1 MASTRTDRSRLDLR
15 RLLLNRQHPLN
26 QGRVAWW
33 KVLPSRYG
41 GQYWW
46 DLVGDQLGSFVLLSG
61 AGYGFTAKAPP
72 GGLGSV
78 EFEGYSKNN
87 YVDCGPS
94 KGTAFASS
102 FFTVAAWL
110 WISTGYVSNLSVTA
124 HSATGSGGWNLYAD
138 YTGNPNE
145 FFLDFAK
152 TGIANTGQSYSTTP
166 LNAGSWHRVAVSLTG
181 SKINFVID
189 GVLKASSNWSQTY
202 GPYSRD
208 LRIGSSQ
215 DDGGYYWDGWLDD
228 VTMWNYPLPTSLLQ
242 EDYRLARQ
250 SYPGVLER
258 VSPAA
263 WFVKPAGGNAYSLAG
278 AAGAFALAGEP
289 LSPSAG
295 RPLAGEAGTFALTG
309 EALTPS
315 AGRPLGGE
323 AGAFALTGEVLP
335 PSAAWGL
342 AGAAGAFALAGEP
355 LSPSAGRPL
364 AGAAGTFAL
373 TGEALA
379 PSAGRPL
386 AGEAGPFALTGEALA
401 PSAAW
406 GLAGA
411 AGTFA
416 LAGEPLSPS
425 AGRSLAGATGTF
437 ALTGEALTPS
447 AGRPLAGE
455 AGAFALTGEAAS
467 FPGKAALAGNP
478 GSFALTG
485 EAAALNVGVT
495 ISGEAGAFALS
506 GEPGSLSAGRP
517 LTGEAGAFA
526 LTGEDASFPGQATL
540 SGSPGAFGLTG
551 KPLTPNVGVT
561 FSGEAGGFALTGES
575 ALPSTGHPL
584 VGTPGAYALMGEPLT
599 FRQQRGL
606 PCDPGRF
613 GLTGGDMTFPG
624 RGAVL
629 LWAIGKG
636 APLVILQDMR
646 ARDLLLRRILYG
658 DDELPAL
665 LSPGEQEQKRPRRTR
680 KPSPRGYKKRKYK
693 Q

>member
-295 RPLAGEAGTFALTG
+295 RPLAGE
-309 EALTPS
+309 
-315 AGRPLGGE
+315 
-323 AGAFALTGEVLP
+323 
-335 PSAAWGL
+335 
-342 AGAAGAFALAGEP
+342 
-355 LSPSAGRPL
+355 
-364 AGAAGTFAL
+364 AGTFAL